1 MANIQQ
7 ILGTDSIS
15 ASRTVINDNFSA
27 INAELIDI
35 STYLDTTN
43 LTLSSMTLVE
53 TDQLTVPNVADLSA
67 GGNTF
72 SVATEFTSSLEASAA
87 FYRSAFVSV
96 TNFPAALTSVHST
109 VILDAS
115 ISPFNL
121 PNGAADGHEITLV
134 ASAALASAVTNSTTA
149 ILGAPATVDFAAN
162 GSTASLRWSSGLSK
176 WIVISSHN
184 TTIA

>member
-35 STYLDTTN
+35 SAYLDTTN

-72 SVATEFTSSLEASAA
+72 SVTTEFTAKLEASAS
-87 FYRSAFVSV
+87 FCRSGFVTV
-96 TNFPAALTSVHST
+96 TNFPAALTDVHST
-109 VILDAS
+109 IVLASS
-115 ISPFNL
+115 ISPFSL
-121 PNGAADGHEITLV
+121 PVGTSDGQEITLV
-134 ASAALASAVTNSTTA
+134 ASAALSAAITDCATK
-149 ILGAPATVDFAAN
+149 ILGAPTAVDFGGNGATV
-162 GSTASLRWSSGLSK
+162 SLRWSSGLSA